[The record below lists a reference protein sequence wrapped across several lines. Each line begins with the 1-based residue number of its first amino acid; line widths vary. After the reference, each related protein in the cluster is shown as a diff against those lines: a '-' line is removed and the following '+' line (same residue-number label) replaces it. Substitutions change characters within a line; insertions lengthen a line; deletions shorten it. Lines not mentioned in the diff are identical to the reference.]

1 MSIRIHDPIKIHFY
15 VRLFCIVLFP
25 CSKCNSD
32 VVNDAINNSWCGF
45 LSRKIEIVI
54 VDEFNIQS
62 KYDRYNGTKC
72 MFWVENI
79 VNWAVFLFQRMFSSI
94 SSMIVRIALLS
105 QFTYVKP
112 IYKTSICYFIR
123 RCNSNRPLN
132 NII

>member
-54 VDEFNIQS
+54 VDDSNIQS

-72 MFWVENI
+72 MFWIENI

-94 SSMIVRIALLS
+94 SSMIVRIAFYLNS
-105 QFTYVKP
+105 PMWNQFIKLQSVISYADA
-112 IYKTSICYFIR
+112 IR
-123 RCNSNRPLN
+123 
-132 NII
+132 IDH